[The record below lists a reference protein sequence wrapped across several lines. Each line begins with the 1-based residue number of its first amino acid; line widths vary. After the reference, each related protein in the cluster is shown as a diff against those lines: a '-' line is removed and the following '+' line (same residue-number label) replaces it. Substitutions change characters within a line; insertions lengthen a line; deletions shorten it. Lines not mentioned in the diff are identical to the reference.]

1 MALAAKRI
9 APILAWIKVLIKGV
23 YSKNKWLNT
32 IQF

>member
-23 YSKNKWLNT
+23 YSKKTND
-32 IQF
+32 